1 MKTKLGILR
10 IKLNWF
16 EAAKYQFHSA
26 AAKPLKENQKC
37 GFRTRMG
44 FMLDY
49 ISLDSLLLRRN

>member
-26 AAKPLKENQKC
+26 AAKPL
-37 GFRTRMG
+37 
-44 FMLDY
+44 
-49 ISLDSLLLRRN
+49 